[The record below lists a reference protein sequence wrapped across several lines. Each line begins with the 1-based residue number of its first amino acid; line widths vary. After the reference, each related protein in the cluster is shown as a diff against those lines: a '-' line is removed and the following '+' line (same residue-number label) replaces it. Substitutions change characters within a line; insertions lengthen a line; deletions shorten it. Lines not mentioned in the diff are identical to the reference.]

1 MEGDNLSKGSLETLN
16 LLSEKLK
23 SYSEEKDDSDR
34 TYAQI
39 NETLLVLFTLL
50 FEFTEPGMV
59 KVVEKCGE
67 SLVELL
73 SLDQSFQLENDIQV
87 EVTNQVLLIIS
98 ALCNYD
104 LARSKLVEST
114 TIMKI
119 CVDAFPKL
127 QGEEAKFVAM
137 RDKILSCLSTLI
149 RGFVLEA
156 VEAGIVEE
164 MVALLKNENCI
175 SDQKGAA
182 GIILSLIEPEKGQL
196 IGARVLFTGVV
207 QILLETFARPIPKHS
222 NANDRASHRN
232 LQIIGLR
239 ILACILR
246 HQELARAS
254 AIQFFVTREGEI
266 HLQSIIEHAKDTSN
280 VSRWLFAGEIL
291 MWLSSEPSCWGLLGR
306 LGSKQA
312 LYNIASEVDPYEKWT
327 TLINQSVSLK
337 CFPLLLTSS
346 SIFQREQH
354 AFLALWMNRYTN
366 GGFDV
371 SYDVHET
378 RSKICTKD
386 WIAFATTLLASPDPI
401 TRMHA
406 HATLQGMYGIPP
418 SMKSRPDSAS
428 SRQSLEKRIS
438 SSKSKQTSIR
448 NVKRTSPSS
457 SSQWHNYHHLLA
469 NIGFEKSEE
478 KQVIEALIAAK
489 LPLHIILRSGINV
502 SDLESALSKLALGTK
517 LALLRVD
524 GIREMKKTYKAS
536 KTIVQEM
543 VKRTKEKDNE
553 ILEIKEASVGIGVV
567 DGGRN
572 PSCFISY
579 CWAQK
584 EKVKTLK
591 TLLEDHGIRCWIDE
605 QQLEGGSMLFE
616 EIDDG
621 ISASSVIISCLSP
634 EYTKSVNCQR
644 EFLLASDRKK
654 TTIPVILEDLESW
667 PPRGSMG
674 PLLAGKLYIKVD
686 EDAIRQREKSSEI
699 RQLVQSVIQV
709 VNTAA

>member
-1 MEGDNLSKGSLETLN
+1 MEGNHLSKGSLETLN

-23 SYSEEKDDSDR
+23 SYSFSEEQDDVDS

-73 SLDQSFQLENDIQV
+73 LLDQSFQLENDIKV

-114 TIMKI
+114 DIMKI
-119 CVDAFPKL
+119 CVDAFSKL

-137 RDKILSCLSTLI
+137 RDKILSCLSTLV
-149 RGFVLEA
+149 RGFVLKA

-164 MVALLKNENCI
+164 MVALLKNEKCI

-207 QILLETFARPIPKHS
+207 QILLETFARPIPKDS

-232 LQIIGLR
+232 LQILGLR

-254 AIQFFVTREGEI
+254 AIQFFVTRQGEI

-291 MWLSSEPSCWGLLGR
+291 MWLSSESSCWGLLGR

-312 LYNIASEVDPYEKWT
+312 LYKIAAEVDPYEKWT

-371 SYDVHET
+371 SYDSDEA
-378 RSKICTKD
+378 RSKVCTKH
-386 WIAFATTLLASPDPI
+386 WIAFATTLLASPDPV

-406 HATLQGMYGIPP
+406 NATLQGMYGVPP
-418 SMKSRPDSAS
+418 SMKIRPDSAS
-428 SRQSLEKRIS
+428 SRQSFEKKIS
-438 SSKSKQTSIR
+438 SGKSKQTSIR
-448 NVKRTSPSS
+448 NIKRTSSSS
-457 SSQWHNYHHLLA
+457 SSQWHNYHHLLT

-478 KQVIEALIAAK
+478 KQVIEALVAAK

-502 SDLESALSKLALGTK
+502 VDLESAMSKLALGTK
-517 LALLRVD
+517 IALVD
-524 GIREMKKTYKAS
+524 GIREMKNTYKAS

-553 ILEIKEASVGIGVV
+553 ILEIKESSLGNGVV
-567 DGGRN
+567 DSRN

-584 EKVKTLK
+584 EKVKALK
-591 TLLEDHGIRCWIDE
+591 ALLEDHGIRCWIDE

-686 EDAIRQREKSSEI
+686 EDAIKKREKSSEI